1 MGIDKFG
8 NGINMDELNKLIKKY
23 RLKDLNFRNANR
35 EYTIEF
41 NRQPILQLEGDS
53 GTGKSLLAHDLK
65 EQRGR
70 IDNFPEILVIDA
82 INYETLE
89 LIRLH
94 RVDKYNLIVI
104 DNADILIDKEIDRI
118 ICEMLTNSRIYWIIM
133 GRNWFNC
140 CSYEG
145 CRCVLE
151 SKHFR
156 NKHIFRT
163 KYINT
168 MLD

>member
-89 LIRLH
+89 LIRLQ
-94 RVDKYNLIVI
+94 I
-104 DNADILIDKEIDRI
+104 
-118 ICEMLTNSRIYWIIM
+118 
-133 GRNWFNC
+133 GRAH
-140 CSYEG
+140 
-145 CRCVLE
+145 V
-151 SKHFR
+151 
-156 NKHIFRT
+156 
-163 KYINT
+163 
-168 MLD
+168 